1 MKIPDT
7 IIAKV
12 REIRAKAEVIN
23 DTLWYVNPF
32 DIEQTLLDVRRETAQ
47 EISARFKAM
56 QERYPEFCLNL
67 FYDENSDYVFIK
79 TTEYERI
86 KPT

>member
-1 MKIPDT
+1 MKTPDT

-12 REIRAKAEVIN
+12 REFREKDFEDTEEVEI
-23 DTLWYVNPF
+23 YF
-32 DIEQTLLDVRRETAQ
+32 EQALLDIRRETAE

-56 QERYPEFCLNL
+56 QERYPEFCLDV
-67 FYDENSDYVFIK
+67 FYDSDMDFMFIK

-86 KPT
+86 KPS

>member
-7 IIAKV
+7 IT
-12 REIRAKAEVIN
+12 AKAREFREKVFE
-23 DTLWYVNPF
+23 DPEG
-32 DIEQTLLDVRRETAQ
+32 IETRFEQALLDIRRETAE

-56 QERYPEFCLNL
+56 QERYPEFCLDV
-67 FYDENSDYVFIK
+67 FYDSDMDFMFIK

-86 KPT
+86 KPS